1 METVRTYELD
11 TAVSVSALGG
21 SRRRRDFLLL
31 VSYNSYTVLKC
42 VLNVEA
48 TLLEPQ
54 NAYFG
59 SVSYRNRMSQ
69 ITIYLKSIVSDQ
81 YLPEASVSNHYLP
94 GRVASQITI
103 YHDIVS
109 SSVSNDYLPPAV

>member
-1 METVRTYELD
+1 MGSVRTYELD

-21 SRRRRDFLLL
+21 SRRRRDFFL

-94 GRVASQITI
+94 GRASVSN
-103 YHDIVS
+103 YYLPLVS

>member
-1 METVRTYELD
+1 MLGRTNWTPRL
-11 TAVSVSALGG
+11 ASP
-21 SRRRRDFLLL
+21 LLVARAEGAIFFL

-48 TLLEPQ
+48 TLLEAQ
-54 NAYFG
+54 TAYFG

-94 GRVASQITI
+94 GRA
-103 YHDIVS
+103 
-109 SSVSNDYLPPAV
+109 SVSNYYLPRHRVF

>member
-1 METVRTYELD
+1 M
-11 TAVSVSALGG
+11 
-21 SRRRRDFLLL
+21 
-31 VSYNSYTVLKC
+31 
-42 VLNVEA
+42 NVQA

-54 NAYFG
+54 TAYFG

-81 YLPEASVSNHYLP
+81 YLPEASVLITIYL
-94 GRVASQITI
+94 GELAQITI

>member
-1 METVRTYELD
+1 MNRVRTYELD

-21 SRRRRDFLLL
+21 SRRRRDFFL

-94 GRVASQITI
+94 GRA
-103 YHDIVS
+103 
-109 SSVSNDYLPPAV
+109 SVSNYYLPRHRVF